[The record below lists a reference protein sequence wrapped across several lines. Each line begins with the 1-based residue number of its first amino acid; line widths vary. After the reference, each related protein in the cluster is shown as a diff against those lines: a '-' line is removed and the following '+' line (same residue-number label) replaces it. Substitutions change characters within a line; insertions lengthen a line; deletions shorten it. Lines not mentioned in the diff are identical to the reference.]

1 LCGPDSTKALCGG
14 LFTDHKAKL
23 LFFFLL
29 SFSAVLPGRC
39 HGKNG
44 KNGGGGKGGFQ
55 KIKWNAY
62 YYFGKKYRKK
72 ERIFRKKAQ

>member
-23 LFFFLL
+23 LFFFFAFLFCRATWQVSWEKRKKWL
-29 SFSAVLPGRC
+29 
-39 HGKNG
+39 
-44 KNGGGGKGGFQ
+44 GGGCFQ